1 MGIGN
6 LVQVSVT
13 ITGTRPL
20 LFHAFGPNTIP
31 ANGRREREGVAGNNP
46 NEWRKTV
53 LCVPRTRQ
61 LYLQPSYI
69 FGSLRDGAQHTP
81 HKRDTLQPYVAATL
95 QVLDSIILLDRNLP
109 PEPLPTDPLEPVYL
123 DIQSVRNPATRAR
136 NVRYR
141 VAVAPGWTCSY
152 RLQWDKTI
160 VSTQE
165 MHMVAIDAGRLS
177 GLGDGRSIGYGRF
190 EVTAFEH
197 EA

>member
-1 MGIGN
+1 
-6 LVQVSVT
+6 
-13 ITGTRPL
+13 
-20 LFHAFGPNTIP
+20 
-31 ANGRREREGVAGNNP
+31 
-46 NEWRKTV
+46 
-53 LCVPRTRQ
+53 
-61 LYLQPSYI
+61 
-69 FGSLRDGAQHTP
+69 
-81 HKRDTLQPYVAATL
+81 
-95 QVLDSIILLDRNLP
+95 LLDRHLP

-165 MHMVAIDAGRLS
+165 MQMVAIDAGRLS

-190 EVTAFEH
+190 EVAAFEQ